1 MIDKKQQIEEL
12 KKEIEVLKQ
21 QLEDKQAVLNGLL
34 DMLYKDSDESDEV
47 E

>member
-1 MIDKKQQIEEL
+1 MDKQQQIEKL
-12 KKEIEVLKQ
+12 KEEIEILKQ
-21 QLEDKQAVLNGLL
+21 QLEDKQALLNGLL